1 MRKLNYLL
9 SMFLLLFA
17 GVGTIQA
24 QLPDAYVTKGAGV
37 TDIAAIAANG
47 TKVAV
52 KGSSNNG
59 AKDFMSTNYL
69 SIPSQ
74 SNGWSNSI
82 TAGNL
87 YVFEATGEN
96 VDGHPTYY
104 LKNDSTGQY
113 IKSEYKAF
121 QDNPNLGDTSDAG
134 IKIVLTSNKAEAF
147 KFTALR
153 PTVDTGAGDRVAYS
167 TTAPKTSTPD
177 QYDWVFAYA
186 ESANVY
192 FGAYGQYPFY
202 SKYIDTNFWNVYEVE
217 YAPVADALTA
227 AYGKLGAY
235 SSEMYV
241 VGNQPGNISQEVH
254 DALKAASDAILAGMQ
269 NSSITL
275 AEANQLYTAYK
286 TAIEA
291 ANDAR
296 VNTHPVAVGKYYYFV
311 GHDGNLGMYD
321 DGDRLALTSGFTRPA
336 LENVDQTIA
345 KYIWLVEDAGDG
357 KIYLKNFATGR
368 YNGTNNGATE
378 NSSNTVKTLDSP
390 GDKLRVAVNSTA
402 CVNANSL
409 VFNILTPDNKG
420 YNRAGTT
427 RVCYWGGND
436 NDAGNFWHVYEVEQE
451 VIDKFAHDVEKE
463 RLLTQMKEL
472 YSTATYVQ
480 HKGMKFNPASSND
493 GSFDG
498 AAVVGD
504 AAFTTNNALDGNPV
518 TNLNDGDYETNYHS
532 AWGGQQPVAT
542 EPIYVQVDLGPAAIN
557 GNFEI
562 KVAPRF
568 SNTVLNPIRVAI
580 HTSVDG
586 TVWKD
591 LGDYKVVYDIS
602 KSDSETDKKLGRVC
616 VSNSAPARYVRFVSK
631 ENHYMGAN
639 QLSGGFA
646 SMCLAELHIYTSGV
660 TYNEDPDESYYQ
672 MVSAATRAEFEKQVA
687 AAQTELAAG
696 EATEAT
702 LNAFKAAYEAL
713 LHEMPDPQELLD
725 AIANANTEIESLP
738 EGDAIGYYDSAKKT
752 ELQTV
757 LQTANDAAV
766 DGMSRDEI
774 NSYLSAIDEA
784 LDAYKNSL
792 ILPTEGAVYMIRCA
806 TTIGANAHVHH
817 ALLYSNG
824 NSSTANLLQM
834 RQVANPNYNEEA
846 GESEDNPAKID
857 GIESPHNDLR
867 FLWQVTSV
875 KNGKIVLK
883 NLATGFYI
891 GNAAANLGAL
901 TNVSEAVEHEVSY
914 SGLPGSLYLKAGVDK
929 ELGDLYA
936 NFNGGAANMIGY
948 YVPDGNCA
956 FGFEKVNVAS
966 GAAWSFKYPVNI
978 AADGYMVMTMPLNV
992 FAPIDDTVY
1001 EVLGQSQDGDK
1012 HVLVLKEYTE
1022 DVLEAGVPYLVKIC
1036 SATDEANEMQ
1046 IDICDADGVVIE
1058 GNDILSVEY
1067 VSEAKESNALVGTL
1081 TGVTMKEGP
1090 IAYFNNGSVAI
1101 SDNAKLWAG
1110 INIGNNGGYVKYI
1123 QTEESGDA
1131 YIELPAEMATGI
1143 AGPIVSA
1150 NEKVDVYTISGVKV
1164 RNNVKAVNATKGLP
1178 AGIYV
1183 VGGNKVL
1190 VK

>member
-1 MRKLNYLL
+1 
-9 SMFLLLFA
+9 MFLLLFA

-121 QDNPNLGDTSDAG
+121 QDNPNLDDTSDAG
-134 IKIVLTSNKAEAF
+134 INIVLTSNKAEAF

-202 SKYIDTNFWNVYEVE
+202 AKYIDTNFWNVYEVE
-217 YAPVADALTA
+217 KAPVSDALTA

-235 SSEMYV
+235 SPTVYI

-254 DALKAASDAILAGMQ
+254 DALKTAYDAIQSGMQ
-269 NSSITL
+269 NTSITL

-296 VNTHPVAVGKYYYFV
+296 VNAHPVVVGKYYYFV

-378 NSSNTVKTLDSP
+378 NGSNTVKTLESP

-409 VFNILTPDNKG
+409 VFNVLTPDNKG

-542 EPIYVQVDLGPAAIN
+542 EPIYVQVDLGSAAIN

-568 SNTVLNPIRVAI
+568 SNTVLNPLRVAI

-616 VSNSAPARYVRFVSK
+616 VSNSAAARYVRFVSK
-631 ENHYMGAN
+631 ENHDMGPN

-672 MVSAATRAEFEKQVA
+672 MVSVATRAEFEKQVA
-687 AAQTELAAG
+687 AAQAELAAG

-738 EGDAIGYYDSAKKT
+738 EGDAIGYYDSAKKA

-891 GNAAANLGAL
+891 GNATANLGAL

-948 YVPDGNCA
+948 YAPDGNSA
-956 FGFEKVNVAS
+956 FGFEEVNVAS

-992 FAPIDDTVY
+992 FAPMDDDVY

-1022 DVLEAGVPYLVKIC
+1022 DVLEAGVPYLVQIS
-1036 SATDEANEMQ
+1036 SATDAADEMQ
-1046 IDICDADGVVIE
+1046 IDICDADGVEIE

-1101 SDNAKLWAG
+1101 SDNVKLWAG

-1150 NEKVDVYTISGVKV
+1150 NEKVDVYTISGVKI

>member
-1 MRKLNYLL
+1 
-9 SMFLLLFA
+9 MFLLLFA

-121 QDNPNLGDTSDAG
+121 QDNPNLDDTSDAG
-134 IKIVLTSNKAEAF
+134 INIVLTSNKAEAF

-202 SKYIDTNFWNVYEVE
+202 AKYIDTNFWNVYEVE
-217 YAPVADALTA
+217 SAPVSDALTA

-235 SSEMYV
+235 SPEMYV

-286 TAIEA
+286 TAMEA

-345 KYIWLVEDAGDG
+345 KYIWQIEDAGDG

-368 YNGTNNGATE
+368 YNGTNNGAE
-378 NSSNTVKTLDSP
+378 QNSSKTVTSLVSP

-436 NDAGNFWHVYEVEQE
+436 GDAGNFWHVYEVEQE

-504 AAFTTNNALDGNPV
+504 AAITSNNYLPGDQANPNANAPI
-518 TNLNDGDYETNYHS
+518 NLNDGDFGSIYHS
-532 AWGGQQPVAT
+532 AWGGNQPVAT
-542 EPIYVQVDLGPAAIN
+542 EPIYVQVDLGSAALA

-562 KVAPRF
+562 KVAPRR
-568 SNTVLNPIRVAI
+568 NGDTVAPKRVSI
-580 HTSVDG
+580 LTSTDG
-586 TVWKD
+586 NVWSDK
-591 LGDYKVVYDIS
+591 GDYLLSYNIAASTGDNPLML
-602 KSDSETDKKLGRVC
+602 TRVC
-616 VSNSAPARYVRFVSK
+616 VLNNTPVRYVRFVCK
-631 ENHYMGAN
+631 ENNTMEN
-639 QLSGGFA
+639 LSMSGGFA
-646 SMCLAELHIYTSGV
+646 SMCLSELHIYTSGV

-672 MVSAATRAEFEKQVA
+672 MVSAATRAEFEKQLA
-687 AAQTELAAG
+687 AAQAELSAG

-738 EGDAIGYYDSAKKT
+738 EGDAIGYYDSAKKA

-792 ILPTEGAVYMIRCA
+792 ILPTEGTVYMIRCA

-846 GESEDNPAKID
+846 GESEENPSRID
-857 GIESPHNDLR
+857 GIENPHNDLR

-891 GNAAANLGAL
+891 GNATANLGAL

-948 YVPDGNCA
+948 YAPDGNCA

-966 GAAWSFKYPVNI
+966 GAAWQFKYPVNI

-992 FAPIDDTVY
+992 FAPMDDTVY

-1022 DVLEAGVPYLVKIC
+1022 EVLEAGVPYLVQIS
-1036 SATDEANEMQ
+1036 SATDAADEMQ
-1046 IDICDADGVVIE
+1046 IDICDADGVEIE

-1101 SDNAKLWAG
+1101 SDNTKLWAG

-1150 NEKVDVYTISGVKV
+1150 NEKVDVYTISGVKI

>member
-37 TDIAAIAANG
+37 TDIAAIAASG

-113 IKSEYKAF
+113 VKSEYQAF
-121 QDNPNLGDTSDAG
+121 VKNPDLEDSSDAG
-134 IKIVLTSNKAEAF
+134 INIVLTSSKAEAF

-167 TTAPKTSTPD
+167 DNPAKLSTPD

-186 ESANVY
+186 EAANLY

-202 SKYIDTNFWNVYEVE
+202 AKYNDTNFWNVYEVE
-217 YAPVADALTA
+217 HAPVSDALTA
-227 AYGKLGAY
+227 AYGRLGAY
-235 SSEMYV
+235 SPELYV
-241 VGNQPGNISQEVH
+241 IGDQPGNISKEVH

-286 TAIEA
+286 TAMEA

-296 VNTHPVAVGKYYYFV
+296 VNTHPVVAGKYYYFV

-336 LENVDQTIA
+336 PENVDQTIA
-345 KYIWLVEDAGDG
+345 KYIWLIEDAGDG

-368 YNGTNNGATE
+368 YNGTNNGASE
-378 NSSNTVKTLDSP
+378 NGSNTVKTLESP

-409 VFNILTPDNKG
+409 IFNILTPDNKG

-472 YSTATYVQ
+472 YSTASYVQ

-504 AAFTTNNALDGNPV
+504 AAFTTNNALPDNPV

-542 EPIYVQVDLGPAAIN
+542 EPIYVQVDLGSAAIN

-568 SNTVLNPIRVAI
+568 SNIVLNPLRVAI

-591 LGDYKVVYDIS
+591 LGDYKVVYDIA
-602 KSDSETDKKLGRVC
+602 KSDSEADKKLGRVC

-631 ENHYMGAN
+631 ENKDMGPN

-646 SMCLAELHIYTSGV
+646 SMCLSELHIYTSGV

-672 MVSAATRAEFEKQVA
+672 MVSAATRAEFEKQLA
-687 AAQTELAAG
+687 AAQAELAAG

-702 LNAFKAAYEAL
+702 LNAFKAAYAAL

-738 EGDAIGYYDSAKKT
+738 EGDAIGYYDSAKKA
-752 ELQTV
+752 ELQTA
-757 LQTANDAAV
+757 LQEANDNAV
-766 DGMSRDEI
+766 DGMSREEI
-774 NSYLSAIDEA
+774 NSYLSAISKA

-806 TTIGANAHVHH
+806 TTIDANAHVHH

-834 RQVANPNYNEEA
+834 RQVANPNYDEEA
-846 GESEDNPAKID
+846 GESEENPSRID
-857 GIESPHNDLR
+857 GIENPHNDLR

-875 KNGKIVLK
+875 KNGKIALK

-901 TNVSEAVEHEVSY
+901 PNVSEAVEHEVSY
-914 SGLPGSLYLKAGVDK
+914 SGLPGSLYFKAGVDK

-948 YVPDGNCA
+948 YAPDGNCA
-956 FGFEKVNVAS
+956 FGFEEVNVAS
-966 GAAWSFKYPVNI
+966 GAAWQFKYPVNI

-992 FAPIDDTVY
+992 FSPMDDTVY

-1022 DVLEAGVPYLVKIC
+1022 DVLAAGVPYLVQI
-1036 SATDEANEMQ
+1036 SSVTDEANEMQ
-1046 IDICDADGVVIE
+1046 IDICDAEGLEVE

-1101 SDNAKLWAG
+1101 SDNTKLWAG